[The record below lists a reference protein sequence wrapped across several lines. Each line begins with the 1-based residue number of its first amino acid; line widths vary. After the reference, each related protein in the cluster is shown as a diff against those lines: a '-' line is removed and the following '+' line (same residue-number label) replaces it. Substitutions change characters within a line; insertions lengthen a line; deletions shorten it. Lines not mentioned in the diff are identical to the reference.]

1 MDNHSLVFTYMYE
14 EHLWGDNGE
23 KEYNGTSGDG
33 SDVKYNIDTYIPNIK
48 DFIKKNNI
56 HKIIDLGC
64 GDFRCGPYIYNDISV
79 NYIGYDTYLKVINKN
94 IIEYDKYRF
103 KHLDFFANKEEIE
116 SGDLCIIKDVL
127 QHWKLLDIYKFLDYL
142 ALSKKFKYII
152 ICNCCHQIRDGAD
165 IINMGDFRG
174 LSAKY
179 YPLKRYDAEILF
191 NYNTKEVSLIKC

>member
-1 MDNHSLVFTYMYE
+1 MYE

-33 SDVKYNIDTYIPNIK
+33 SDVKYNIDTYIPFIK

-64 GDFRCGPYIYNDISV
+64 GDFRCGPYIYNDINV

-94 IIEYDKYRF
+94 IIEHGKYRF
-103 KHLDFFANKEEIE
+103 KHLDFFANKEDIE

-179 YPLKRYDAEILF
+179 YPLKRYDAEIIF